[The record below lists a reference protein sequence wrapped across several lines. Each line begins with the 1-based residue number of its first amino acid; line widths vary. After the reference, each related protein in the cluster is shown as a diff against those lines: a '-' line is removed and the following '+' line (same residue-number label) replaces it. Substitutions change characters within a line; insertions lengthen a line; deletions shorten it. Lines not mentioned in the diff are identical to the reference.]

1 MTESLQRLNALKNGL
16 VTAVNTVA
24 AVTFLVVAPGQVDW
38 RVVALIAVGSTVGGL
53 IGSRIGR
60 RLPQPVLRAVI
71 VVVGLLAIVNLLRPA

>member
-1 MTESLQRLNALKNGL
+1 
-16 VTAVNTVA
+16 
-24 AVTFLVVAPGQVDW
+24 
-38 RVVALIAVGSTVGGL
+38 VGGL